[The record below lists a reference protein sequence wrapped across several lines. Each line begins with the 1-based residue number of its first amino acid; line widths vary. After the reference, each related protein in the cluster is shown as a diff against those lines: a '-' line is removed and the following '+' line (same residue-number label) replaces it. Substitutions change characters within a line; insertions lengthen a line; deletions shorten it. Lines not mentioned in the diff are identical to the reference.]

1 MCRVLPLWFMY
12 GFMACIVPFYTISR
26 RMESSAMYRYL
37 RRRQH
42 HSAPVAFFLVLAS
55 QLRFGQIIVDRFAR
69 YAGKKFNITIDGFDE
84 FLKMSAGKE
93 GFVQLSS
100 HVGNY
105 EMAGYCLPADHKQM
119 NALVFAGETEVVM
132 SHKQRTLLGNNIRL
146 IPMSEDMSHIF
157 TLNNALA
164 DGEIVSMPGDRIF
177 GSQKCLECDF
187 LGARADFPLG
197 PFALAVQRG
206 VKVLAVFC
214 MKSGYSSYHV
224 MCVPLAL
231 TPGQQNLNA
240 RAKMSALAQMFADEL
255 SRVVRLYPLQWF
267 NYYDFWKD

>member
-1 MCRVLPLWFMY
+1 
-12 GFMACIVPFYTISR
+12 
-26 RMESSAMYRYL
+26 MYRYL

-42 HSAPVAFFLVLAS
+42 HSALTSFFLVLAN

-69 YAGKKFNITIDGFDE
+69 YAGKKFTITIDGFDE
-84 FLKMSAGKE
+84 FEKMSAGKD

-132 SHKQRTLLGNNIRL
+132 SNKQRTLLGNNIHL

-164 DGEIVSMPGDRIF
+164 NGEIVSMPGDRIF
-177 GSQKCLECDF
+177 GSQKCIECEF
-187 LGARADFPLG
+187 LGARANFPLG
-197 PFALAVQRG
+197 PFALAVQRD
-206 VKVLAVFC
+206 VNMLAVFC
-214 MKSGYSSYHV
+214 LKSGYSSYHV
-224 MCVPLAL
+224 KCVALAP
-231 TPGQQNLNA
+231 TPDEQGLNA

-255 SRVVRLYPLQWF
+255 SLVVRQYPLQWF
-267 NYYDFWKD
+267 NYYDFWKE